1 MNKIT
6 FFHGAETRRLKKVI
20 HKTRDK
26 DLCRRANAVLLVLKG
41 TTKSAVAR
49 VLQVGR
55 SSVNRWLA
63 WYEVAGVDGLKTK
76 GVGRPVRQ
84 PKAFICKVLRLL
96 LEQTPRTLGYQR
108 SRWSTELFALLL
120 RKLCSIKVHS
130 STIRRWLPKLGI
142 VWRRAAPTLYIKDP
156 DKEAKLAA
164 MREAL
169 DNSSTDHP
177 VFYEDEVDIHLNPK
191 IGAEWGIKGQQRKV
205 ATPGQNKK
213 HYLAGALHSQT
224 GQISYV
230 SGQRKTSDL
239 FIELLEKVKGQYRRA
254 KSVTFIVDNYII
266 HKSKKTQKWLTENPK
281 FKLLFLPVYSP
292 WHNKIEKLWHALHET
307 ITRNHRCKTMDE
319 LLEQVDHFM
328 ETAAP
333 FPGGKHGLK
342 TVYHN

>member
-41 TTKSAVAR
+41 TSKSEVAR
-49 VLQVGR
+49 VLQAGR
-55 SSVNRWLA
+55 SSVNRWLT

-120 RKLCSIKVHS
+120 SRLCSIKVHS
-130 STIRRWLPKLGI
+130 STIRRWLPKLGM
-142 VWRRAAPTLYIKDP
+142 VWRRAAPTLYIRDP

-169 DNSSTDHP
+169 GNSSTDHP

-191 IGAEWGIKGQQRKV
+191 IGAEWGLKGQQRKV

-230 SGQRKTSDL
+230 GGQRKTSDL

-266 HKSKKTQKWLTENPK
+266 HKSKKTQKWLAENPK